1 MKAMQF
7 PRYGGPEVL
16 TLNEVPDPVPGPG
29 QLLVRMQASSVN
41 PVDWKLA
48 SGALRFVMRIKR
60 PATPGFDLVGEVL
73 QLGAGVTAFQVG
85 QQVVARIPETPGGA
99 AAEKALVPAADCV
112 LLPAGISVQDAAALP
127 LAGMTA
133 LQALR
138 NDCGMKLEGESKRV
152 LIVGGSGGVGHY
164 AVQIAH
170 QAGAHVTAICSG
182 KRAQVVREL
191 GADVVID
198 YREQDHFRSD
208 APYDIILDCAAKA
221 PWASFEEV
229 LTETGVLSQITLDP
243 GWIPRIAW
251 TALASKKR
259 IKATMLKP
267 NATDLKLLL
276 DRMQDGSL
284 KSLVGASFDYTELA
298 AAWQLNEKGG
308 TLGKIGITYPESP

>member
-16 TLNEVPDPVPGPG
+16 TLNDVPDPVPGAG

-48 SGALRFVMRIKR
+48 SGALRFLMRIKR

-73 QLGAGVTAFQVG
+73 QLGAGVTTFKVG
-85 QQVVARIPETPGGA
+85 QQVVARIPNTPGGA
-99 AAEKALVPAADCV
+99 AAEKALVPAEDCV
-112 LLPAGISVQDAAALP
+112 LLPAGVSTTDAAAVP

-133 LQALR
+133 LQALH
-138 NDCGMKLEGESKRV
+138 NDCGMKLQGETKRV

-170 QAGAHVTAICSG
+170 NAGAHVTAVCSG
-182 KRAQVVREL
+182 KRAEVVRGL

-198 YREQDHFRSD
+198 YREQDHFRTD

-251 TALASKKR
+251 TNLSSKKK
-259 IKATMLKP
+259 IKPTMLKP
-267 NATDLKLLL
+267 NAKDLSILLGW
-276 DRMQDGSL
+276 MQQGKL
-284 KSLVGASFDYTELA
+284 KSLVGASFPFTELA
-298 AAWQLNEKGG
+298 DAWRLNEKGG
-308 TLGKIGITYPESP
+308 TLGKIGITYPES

>member
-1 MKAMQF
+1 MKAIQF
-7 PRYGGPEVL
+7 PRYGGPDVL
-16 TLNEVPDPVPGPG
+16 TLNEVPDPVPAAG

-41 PVDWKLA
+41 PIDWKVA
-48 SGALRFVMRIKR
+48 SGALRFLMPIKR

-73 QLGAGVTAFQVG
+73 VLGAGVTAFQVG
-85 QQVVARIPETPGGA
+85 QQVVARIPDTPGGA

-112 LLPAGISVQDAAALP
+112 LLPDGISAQDAAALP

-133 LQALR
+133 LQALHR
-138 NDCGMKLEGESKRV
+138 DCGMKLEGESKRV

-170 QAGAHVTAICSG
+170 KAGAHVTAVCSG
-182 KRAQVVREL
+182 KRAEVVREL

-198 YREQDHFRSD
+198 YREQDHFRTD

-221 PWASFEEV
+221 PWATFEEV

-251 TALASKKR
+251 TALSSKKS

-267 NATDLKLLL
+267 NAKDLSLLL
-276 DRMQDGSL
+276 GWMQAGSL
-284 KSLVGASFDYTELA
+284 KSLVGASFDYTALA
-298 AAWQLNEKGG
+298 DAWRLNEKGG
-308 TLGKIGITYPESP
+308 TLGKIGITYPESE